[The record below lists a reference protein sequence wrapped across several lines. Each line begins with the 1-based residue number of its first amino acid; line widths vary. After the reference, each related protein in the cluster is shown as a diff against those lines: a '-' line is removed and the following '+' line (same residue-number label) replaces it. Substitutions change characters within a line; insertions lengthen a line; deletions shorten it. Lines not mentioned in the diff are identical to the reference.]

1 MVIVALAMVKSLS
14 LYSMGLLFTS
24 SLFLGITTIICCHY
38 RHILTLLCTTSPIS
52 TPTLLPLLAIAAT
65 CDSGLGTRPALSL
78 SPNLRIPDPNESS
91 LYLSLPLPLPL
102 GSACLPACTSAYKSY
117 YHARPRLQSSPC
129 VSNVKQPPFRTPAVS
144 CRLLPS
150 QDGEPMISYGA
161 SLFLSCHT
169 KVHYCLVLTAQPLP
183 LFQMVDS
190 ILPDPCTCS
199 HRESQQEWEVCGDV
213 TCGANITAGT

>member
-1 MVIVALAMVKSLS
+1 MLLSRWLNLSRYTQWASCLPAPFSWASPPSSAAITDTFSLS
-14 LYSMGLLFTS
+14 
-24 SLFLGITTIICCHY
+24 CV
-38 RHILTLLCTTSPIS
+38 P
-52 TPTLLPLLAIAAT
+52 
-65 CDSGLGTRPALSL
+65 PALFPRQRSSPCSL
-78 SPNLRIPDPNESS
+78 SRPHATPDLAPARLSPSPNLRIPDPNESS

-150 QDGEPMISYGA
+150 QDGEPMISYGV